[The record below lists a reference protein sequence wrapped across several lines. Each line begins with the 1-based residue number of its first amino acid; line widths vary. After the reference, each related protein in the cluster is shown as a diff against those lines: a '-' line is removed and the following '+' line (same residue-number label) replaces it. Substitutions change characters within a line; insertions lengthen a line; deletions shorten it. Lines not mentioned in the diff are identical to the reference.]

1 MRLLTSESLFSMTTS
16 AATPLTLRTDSAVRA
31 AKGRWP
37 AIFASCG
44 MDGSH
49 FVKQGRP
56 CPVCGGTDR
65 FSFTDR
71 WGRGNFICRGC
82 GSGDGFDLISRYCQ
96 CGFIEALEVV
106 ERFCGISWQGEKADA
121 RVELTQAQIKEKE
134 QARERMKLWSQ
145 AHPIVPGDP
154 VWTYLAVRGLTPSCA
169 GLEVRY
175 HPALSYNHE
184 DGTVTQHPAML
195 ARVIDRHGVV
205 INLHRTYLDEKGA
218 KADLPKPKKLMSG
231 AAKGGA
237 VHFGGEVGDV
247 LGLAEGIETAI
258 AVHQKRSIPVWATL
272 GCTNMHDFMGIPSG
286 VKRLLVFADND
297 AKFAG
302 QAAAYALAHRL
313 ATSTSMEVT
322 VLVPPIVGTDWL
334 DELIG
339 RAGSR
344 FH

>member
-1 MRLLTSESLFSMTTS
+1 MRLLTFESLFSMTTS

-121 RVELTQAQIKEKE
+121 RVELTQTQIKEKE

-154 VWTYLAVRGLTPSCA
+154 VWTYLAGRGLKPSCA

-175 HPALSYNHE
+175 HPALSYKHE

-195 ARVIDRHGVV
+195 ARVVDRHGVV
-205 INLHRTYLDEKGA
+205 INLHRTY
-218 KADLPKPKKLMSG
+218 
-231 AAKGGA
+231 
-237 VHFGGEVGDV
+237 
-247 LGLAEGIETAI
+247 
-258 AVHQKRSIPVWATL
+258 
-272 GCTNMHDFMGIPSG
+272 
-286 VKRLLVFADND
+286 
-297 AKFAG
+297 
-302 QAAAYALAHRL
+302 
-313 ATSTSMEVT
+313 
-322 VLVPPIVGTDWL
+322 
-334 DELIG
+334 
-339 RAGSR
+339 
-344 FH
+344 

>member
-1 MRLLTSESLFSMTTS
+1 MRLLTFESLFSMTTS

-145 AHPIVPGDP
+145 AHPIEPGDP
-154 VWTYLAVRGLTPSCA
+154 VWTYLAGRGLTPSCA

-247 LGLAEGIETAI
+247 LGLPKALRRRLRCI
-258 AVHQKRSIPVWATL
+258 RSEA
-272 GCTNMHDFMGIPSG
+272 
-286 VKRLLVFADND
+286 
-297 AKFAG
+297 
-302 QAAAYALAHRL
+302 
-313 ATSTSMEVT
+313 
-322 VLVPPIVGTDWL
+322 
-334 DELIG
+334 
-339 RAGSR
+339 SR
-344 FH
+344 FGRRSVVRTCTISWVFPPESSVCWCLRTTMPNLRGRRPLMRWRTALRHQLQWR

>member
-1 MRLLTSESLFSMTTS
+1 MRLLTFESLFSMTTS

-145 AHPIVPGDP
+145 AHPIVLGDP
-154 VWTYLAVRGLTPSCA
+154 VWTYLAGRGLTPSCA

-205 INLHRTYLDEKGA
+205 INLHRTYLDGKGA
-218 KADLPKPKKLMSG
+218 KADLPKPKKLMSPRISTT
-231 AAKGGA
+231 
-237 VHFGGEVGDV
+237 H
-247 LGLAEGIETAI
+247 EG
-258 AVHQKRSIPVWATL
+258 
-272 GCTNMHDFMGIPSG
+272 
-286 VKRLLVFADND
+286 
-297 AKFAG
+297 
-302 QAAAYALAHRL
+302 
-313 ATSTSMEVT
+313 
-322 VLVPPIVGTDWL
+322 
-334 DELIG
+334 
-339 RAGSR
+339 
-344 FH
+344 

>member
-1 MRLLTSESLFSMTTS
+1 MRLLTFESLFSMTTS
-16 AATPLTLRTDSAVRA
+16 AATPLTLRTDSAVHA

-154 VWTYLAVRGLTPSCA
+154 VWTYLAGRGLTPSCA

-175 HPALSYNHE
+175 
-184 DGTVTQHPAML
+184 
-195 ARVIDRHGVV
+195 
-205 INLHRTYLDEKGA
+205 
-218 KADLPKPKKLMSG
+218 
-231 AAKGGA
+231 
-237 VHFGGEVGDV
+237 
-247 LGLAEGIETAI
+247 
-258 AVHQKRSIPVWATL
+258 
-272 GCTNMHDFMGIPSG
+272 PSG
-286 VKRLLVFADND
+286 SFL
-297 AKFAG
+297 
-302 QAAAYALAHRL
+302 
-313 ATSTSMEVT
+313 
-322 VLVPPIVGTDWL
+322 
-334 DELIG
+334 
-339 RAGSR
+339 
-344 FH
+344 

>member
-1 MRLLTSESLFSMTTS
+1 MRLLTFESLFSMTTS

-44 MDGSH
+44 MDGSY

-96 CGFIEALEVV
+96 CGFIEALE
-106 ERFCGISWQGEKADA
+106 
-121 RVELTQAQIKEKE
+121 
-134 QARERMKLWSQ
+134 WSQ
-145 AHPIVPGDP
+145 AHPIVLGDP
-154 VWTYLAVRGLTPSCA
+154 VWTYLAGRGLTPSCA

-344 FH
+344 FR

>member
-1 MRLLTSESLFSMTTS
+1 MRLLTFESLFSMTTS

-49 FVKQGRP
+49 FVKQGRS

-82 GSGDGFDLISRYCQ
+82 GSGDGFDLISRYYQ

-145 AHPIVPGDP
+145 AHPIVLGDP
-154 VWTYLAVRGLTPSCA
+154 VWTYLVLATVKTGDRVR
-169 GLEVRY
+169 VD
-175 HPALSYNHE
+175 E

-195 ARVIDRHGVV
+195 ARVVDRHGVV

-258 AVHQKRSIPVWATL
+258 AVYQKRSIPVWATL

-344 FH
+344 VR

>member
-1 MRLLTSESLFSMTTS
+1 MRLLTFESLFSMTTS
-16 AATPLTLRTDSAVRA
+16 AATPLTLRTDSAVHA

-145 AHPIVPGDP
+145 AHPI
-154 VWTYLAVRGLTPSCA
+154 
-169 GLEVRY
+169 
-175 HPALSYNHE
+175 
-184 DGTVTQHPAML
+184 
-195 ARVIDRHGVV
+195 AR
-205 INLHRTYLDEKGA
+205 
-218 KADLPKPKKLMSG
+218 
-231 AAKGGA
+231 
-237 VHFGGEVGDV
+237 
-247 LGLAEGIETAI
+247 
-258 AVHQKRSIPVWATL
+258 
-272 GCTNMHDFMGIPSG
+272 
-286 VKRLLVFADND
+286 
-297 AKFAG
+297 
-302 QAAAYALAHRL
+302 
-313 ATSTSMEVT
+313 
-322 VLVPPIVGTDWL
+322 
-334 DELIG
+334 
-339 RAGSR
+339 
-344 FH
+344 

>member
-1 MRLLTSESLFSMTTS
+1 M
-16 AATPLTLRTDSAVRA
+16 
-31 AKGRWP
+31 
-37 AIFASCG
+37 
-44 MDGSH
+44 
-49 FVKQGRP
+49 
-56 CPVCGGTDR
+56 
-65 FSFTDR
+65 
-71 WGRGNFICRGC
+71 
-82 GSGDGFDLISRYCQ
+82 
-96 CGFIEALEVV
+96 V

-145 AHPIVPGDP
+145 AHPIVLGDP
-154 VWTYLAVRGLTPSCA
+154 VWTYLAGRGLTPSCA

-205 INLHRTYLDEKGA
+205 INLHRTYLDGKGA

-237 VHFGGEVGDV
+237 VHFGGEVEDV

-344 FH
+344 VC

>member
-1 MRLLTSESLFSMTTS
+1 
-16 AATPLTLRTDSAVRA
+16 
-31 AKGRWP
+31 
-37 AIFASCG
+37 
-44 MDGSH
+44 
-49 FVKQGRP
+49 
-56 CPVCGGTDR
+56 
-65 FSFTDR
+65 
-71 WGRGNFICRGC
+71 
-82 GSGDGFDLISRYCQ
+82 
-96 CGFIEALEVV
+96 
-106 ERFCGISWQGEKADA
+106 
-121 RVELTQAQIKEKE
+121 
-134 QARERMKLWSQ
+134 
-145 AHPIVPGDP
+145 
-154 VWTYLAVRGLTPSCA
+154 
-169 GLEVRY
+169 
-175 HPALSYNHE
+175 
-184 DGTVTQHPAML
+184 ML

-313 ATSTSMEVT
+313 ATTTSMEVT

-344 FH
+344 VR